1 MIAKINEVNEI
12 CQSLGRYTY
21 MYAPTIITEV
31 QSDGKKL
38 PKICCNAFPDRD
50 KDFHNQL
57 SEDQF
62 DDAYFNIKE
71 MW

>member
-1 MIAKINEVNEI
+1 M
-12 CQSLGRYTY
+12 YT
-21 MYAPTIITEV
+21 PTIITEV